1 MDEILCC
8 YHLKKANIWS
18 KLKILF
24 NRSFQLFFQV
34 LIEII
39 WWKFLTPEKSSPS
52 LLNLPSLKFVYFLPF
67 HWGISLSPR
76 FLSKVW
82 KRAGEYLPLLKG
94 KQRYSSSTSQIF
106 YRHLYARGGGGG
118 GGRAASWWPHHT
130 NICNILKHLFL
141 QDTLKPGNLT
151 ILASLLSSVDG
162 F

>member
-1 MDEILCC
+1 MKSYAVTIWM
-8 YHLKKANIWS
+8 KANIWS
-18 KLKILF
+18 KLKIPF

-39 WWKFLTPEKSSPS
+39 RPKSLTPEKSSPS
-52 LLNLPSLKFVYFLPF
+52 LVNLPSLKFVYFLPF

-76 FLSKVW
+76 FLSKVQ
-82 KRAGEYLPLLKG
+82 KRAGEYLPLLKDE
-94 KQRYSSSTSQIF
+94 QRYSSSTSQIF
-106 YRHLYARGGGGG
+106 TDICMLEVGG
-118 GGRAASWWPHHT
+118 GGRTASWWPHHT

-151 ILASLLSSVDG
+151 ILASLFSSVDG

>member
-76 FLSKVW
+76 FLSKIR

-94 KQRYSSSTSQIF
+94 EQRYSSSKSQIF
-106 YRHLYARGGGGG
+106 YRHLYAGGGGGGG
-118 GGRAASWWPHHT
+118 GGRQVDDPTIQTSVT
-130 NICNILKHLFL
+130 SKNIFFYKTLSNLAILLF
-141 QDTLKPGNLT
+141 
-151 ILASLLSSVDG
+151 
-162 F
+162 

>member
-39 WWKFLTPEKSSPS
+39 WWKSLTPEKSSPS
-52 LLNLPSLKFVYFLPF
+52 LVNLPSLTFL
-67 HWGISLSPR
+67 LPR
-76 FLSKVW
+76 FLSEVW

-106 YRHLYARGGGGG
+106 YRHLYARGGGGGG

-151 ILASLLSSVDG
+151 ILASLFSSVDG